1 MRLSMPPEVS
11 QAKAAER
18 VVTAGVVVVVVTVE
32 VQAAAVT
39 AEVVT
44 GLIDL
49 VTTAE
54 KVVTAEMAVSAERA
68 VNAEKVVTAEKAV
81 SAERAVSAEMAV
93 NAEKVVSREGIA
105 REILDLLE
113 KMAVRD
119 IPDLKAKVIEA
130 EAASEVVTEV
140 AAEAPNLLPLTPVE
154 EKSEFAEEKVNS
166 EVDSE
171 VASEAIAVV
180 SEEREEK
187 VVITDLRVKIDPP
200 DASMTATSP
209 EAEVAR
215 EEEVIAEVLPVVLLV
230 ALLVVAT
237 PLRATSDHFC
247 HI

>member
-1 MRLSMPPEVS
+1 MRLSMHPEVS

-18 VVTAGVVVVVVTVE
+18 AVTAGVVVVVVTVE

-49 VTTAE
+49 VTTTE
-54 KVVTAEMAVSAERA
+54 KVVS
-68 VNAEKVVTAEKAV
+68 AEKAV
-81 SAERAVSAEMAV
+81 TAEMAV

-209 EAEVAR
+209 EIEVAR
-215 EEEVIAEVLPVVLLV
+215 EEEAIAEVLPVVLLV
-230 ALLVVAT
+230 ALPVVAT

>member
-1 MRLSMPPEVS
+1 MRLSMPQEVS

-49 VTTAE
+49 VTTTEKVVSAE
-54 KVVTAEMAVSAERA
+54 KAVTAEMAE
-68 VNAEKVVTAEKAV
+68 
-81 SAERAVSAEMAV
+81 
-93 NAEKVVSREGIA
+93 NAEKVVSREEIA

-215 EEEVIAEVLPVVLLV
+215 EEEAIAEVLPVVLLV
-230 ALLVVAT
+230 ALPVVAT